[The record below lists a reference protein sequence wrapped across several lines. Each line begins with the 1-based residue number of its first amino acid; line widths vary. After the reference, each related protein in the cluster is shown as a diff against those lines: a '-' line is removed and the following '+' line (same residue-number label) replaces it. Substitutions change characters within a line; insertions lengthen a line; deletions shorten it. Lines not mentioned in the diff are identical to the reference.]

1 MLIVKALWDFV
12 IAEVDVCCLVNVS
25 IARVSVCVCVCQT
38 KAHRIYAEEKCVC
51 THLQFDKKMNDTFE
65 FERFLSETTQ
75 TQRSLYTNAVRKC
88 SKNLLTFFL
97 LTLNHPQKIVTEVVL
112 ETLNNRWL
120 RIWVFWFGNCVF
132 EMEKCFIDKWD
143 NNNV

>member
-75 TQRSLYTNAVRKC
+75 TQRSLYTNIVRKC

-97 LTLNHPQKIVTEVVL
+97 LTQNRPQKIVTEVVL
-112 ETLNNRWL
+112 ETLNNR
-120 RIWVFWFGNCVF
+120 
-132 EMEKCFIDKWD
+132 
-143 NNNV
+143 